1 MDQHSSGLKCVQMWS
16 PNSSSSTSSN
26 DLSTIFSPPA
36 SPILESLK
44 DSDESDD
51 EQLRAEAKK
60 AVELETNLV
69 GYQIERLKDG
79 CKTKVSAL
87 RHAKIE
93 VTEEL
98 RVIRKKYD
106 KVQQEV
112 GFNEGKAEL
121 LARENEILKLC

>member
-1 MDQHSSGLKCVQMWS
+1 MWS
-16 PNSSSSTSSN
+16 PNSSPSNSSN

-44 DSDESDD
+44 DSESDD

-69 GYQIERLKDG
+69 EYQIERLKDG
-79 CKTKVSAL
+79 CRTKVKAL
-87 RHAKIE
+87 RHVKIE

-98 RVIRKKYD
+98 RDIRKKYD
-106 KVQQEV
+106 QVQQEV
-112 GFNEGKAEL
+112 GFNEGKAEFF
-121 LARENEILKLC
+121 ARENEVLK

>member
-1 MDQHSSGLKCVQMWS
+1 MWS
-16 PNSSSSTSSN
+16 PNSSPSNSSIG
-26 DLSTIFSPPA
+26 LSTIFSPPA